1 MENLGHDV
9 VDTTLDVVS
18 GPACPIKKTLP
29 VLLPVVA
36 VLGVGFLIVKV
47 VKRNKAKKVAAL
59 ASAEEVN
66 PEV

>member
-9 VDTTLDVVS
+9 SNTTLEVVS
-18 GPACPIKKTLP
+18 GQTCTVKKALP
-29 VLLPVVA
+29 VLVPVVVVA
-36 VLGVGFLIVKV
+36 GLGFLIVKV
-47 VKRNKAKKVAAL
+47 LKRNKAKKVAEK